1 MLEVSHCGCHWLTDP
16 SQKAALFSILMLRE
30 LVSKNIFVFTSE
42 LYAQVTAGAIL
53 TPSGAIVIDTLAF
66 PAETQQILR
75 FVEGRHHIPVR
86 YVINTHYHAD
96 HTYGTCLFEGA
107 QVIGSELCRELLD
120 GPGRS
125 SLEAARSTSRE
136 LDQIQIRLPD
146 VVFGD
151 EGDLK
156 MYLDGVELTL
166 RHSPGHSPDSIT
178 CMVEEEGILFAADTM
193 MPVPFFADGSWSDF
207 VASLEALLD
216 IECEMIVQGH
226 GEVILRGELHSR
238 IEEDL
243 DYLHLIRNRVA
254 KIVEAGK
261 GPQALDAIDIESCG
275 KSRISLNGIVQQLHR
290 GNLEWLY
297 AHLSAAQA

>member
-1 MLEVSHCGCHWLTDP
+1 
-16 SQKAALFSILMLRE
+16 MLRE

-53 TPSGAIVIDTLAF
+53 TPEGAIVIDTLAF

-75 FVEGRHHIPVR
+75 FVEGRHHVPIR

-96 HTYGTCLFEGA
+96 HTYGTCLFDDA
-107 QVIGSELCRELLD
+107 QVISYALCRELLD

-125 SLEAARSTSRE
+125 SLEAARMTSRE
-136 LDQIQIRLPD
+136 LDQIRIRLPD
-146 VVFGD
+146 VVFD
-151 EGDLK
+151 EGELK
-156 MYLDGVELTL
+156 LHLGGVELTM

-178 CMVEEEGILFAADTM
+178 CLVENEGILFAADTM
-193 MPVPFFADGSWSDF
+193 MPVPFFADGSWHDF
-207 VASLEALLD
+207 VSSLQAMLEL
-216 IECEMIVQGH
+216 ECEMIVQGH
-226 GEVILRGELHSR
+226 GEVILRGELQSR
-238 IEEDL
+238 IEQDL
-243 DYLHLIRNRVA
+243 EYLHVIRDRVSA
-254 KIVEAGK
+254 VVEAGE

-297 AHLSAAQA
+297 TELSAAQA